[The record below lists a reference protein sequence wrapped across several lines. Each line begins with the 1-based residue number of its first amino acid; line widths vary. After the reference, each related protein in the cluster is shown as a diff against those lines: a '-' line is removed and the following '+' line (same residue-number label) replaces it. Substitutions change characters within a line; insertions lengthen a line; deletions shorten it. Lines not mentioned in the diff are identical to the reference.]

1 MATQVQLRRGTAT
14 ENNSFT
20 GAQGELTFDTTNKRV
35 RVHDGSAAG
44 GFELVTEDGSGNIT
58 TGTVTADGL
67 TVDHN
72 TGGPYNVDKSLSSY
86 SSTNGVYLNGN
97 ASGWLRLNN
106 DGAGSTRIDLYGSSY
121 GEANVIKM
129 YSASN
134 ERLSIDANGDISFY
148 EDTGT
153 TAKFFW
159 DASAESLG
167 IGTSSPAT
175 PLDVTKAGGGNFVAT
190 FQNTTSATPYGVHIK
205 DAASGANGYPLL
217 QVTNSAGTTAHLLV
231 HSGTGNV
238 GIGTSSPST
247 NLHVSSPS
255 NGATAIVEAQG
266 AYNARLRI
274 LSGNANSSFLEFA
287 DPDDSDVGEIVY
299 EHSNNSMRFNTNAT
313 EAMRIDS
320 SGRVGIGT
328 SSPAT
333 GGIHIAGD
341 YASNKSDITLQNT
354 NGGRTY
360 RIGDG
365 VGGHVGK
372 LTFFDGTASAARM
385 VIDSS
390 GNVGIGTSSLSE
402 KLEVSGNIF
411 VNTSGNPS
419 MIVKT
424 SGAGNNPNYRLQADT
439 NYWDLQGTFSN
450 ANDELFFMYNGSV
463 KMGIDSSGN
472 LLVGT
477 TSTGAASGGSGTSG
491 ININASGAIEVAR
504 SGNPVMFVNRTTSDG
519 DIMQFRKDG
528 STVGSIA
535 SDSGSML
542 LGSGDVG
549 VYFDA
554 SSDRIIPMNMS
565 TLGVR
570 NDAIDLGG
578 NPHRF
583 KDLYLSGGV
592 YLGGT
597 GSSNPTNKLD
607 DYEAGDFNASL
618 TPASGSIS
626 VNASYNKLLYTKV
639 GRLVTI
645 TGRIRIGSVSSAS
658 GAFYLTLPF
667 TSINFAEEA
676 DFAALNLLT
685 NGVDL
690 DANVVSTFGEV
701 NPNSTE
707 CYAYQQRDNNTWIAL
722 DASGLSAGDILYFAG
737 TYTAA

>member
-1 MATQVQLRRGTAT
+1 MATQVQLRRGTST
-14 ENNSFT
+14 ENDAFT

-67 TVDHN
+67 TVDATESYIN
-72 TGGPYNVDKSLSSY
+72 GRLRLESGASSQDLRFSDTSTTDQNSQLRLSSG
-86 SSTNGVYLNGN
+86 SLLVQTQNDAFN
-97 ASGWLRLNN
+97 A
-106 DGAGSTRIDLYGSSY
+106 ATTRASF
-121 GEANVIKM
+121 AN
-129 YSASN
+129 
-134 ERLSIDANGDISFY
+134 NGDISFY

-159 DASAESLG
+159 DASAEFLG
-167 IGTSSPAT
+167 LG
-175 PLDVTKAGGGNFVAT
+175 
-190 FQNTTSATPYGVHIK
+190 TTSP
-205 DAASGANGYPLL
+205 D
-217 QVTNSAGTTAHLLV
+217 
-231 HSGTGNV
+231 
-238 GIGTSSPST
+238 T
-247 NLHVSSPS
+247 NLHVYH
-255 NGATAIVEAQG
+255 ATRNNVALIE
-266 AYNARLRI
+266 
-274 LSGNANSSFLEFA
+274 SGDADVSLYLKDGNSTSVSA
-287 DPDDSDVGEIVY
+287 
-299 EHSNNSMRFNTNAT
+299 
-313 EAMRIDS
+313 
-320 SGRVGIGT
+320 VGIG
-328 SSPAT
+328 AT
-333 GGIHIAGD
+333 TDDLTLRAGN
-341 YASNKSDITLQNT
+341 AE
-354 NGGRTY
+354 
-360 RIGDG
+360 
-365 VGGHVGK
+365 
-372 LTFFDGTASAARM
+372 RM
-385 VIDSS
+385 RIDSS
-390 GNVGIGTSSLSE
+390 GNVGIGTSSPAFVIDAYHATDNGLARFS
-402 KLEVSGNIF
+402 SGDADAYITISD
-411 VNTSGNPS
+411 VNSSSAYNRIGVITHDMYFN
-419 MIVKT
+419 T
-424 SGAGNNPNYRLQADT
+424 NNAEAMR
-439 NYWDLQGTFSN
+439 
-450 ANDELFFMYNGSV
+450 
-463 KMGIDSSGN
+463 IDSSGN
-472 LLVGT
+472 LLVGKT
-477 TSTGAASGGSGTSG
+477 DTSLAVAGARILPTGQVYSTASGS
-491 ININASGAIEVAR
+491 AAFAA
-504 SGNPVMFVNRTTSDG
+504 NRLSSDG
-519 DIMQFRKDG
+519 NIMELYKDTG
-528 STVGSIA
+528 LVGLIA